1 MITESVADEDL
12 QRRVEVTCVD
22 LLPHEVLT
30 LNELSE
36 FIQVPPQTIKRWRS
50 EGYGPRAALMKKEL
64 RYVREDVIAWLRY
77 EAEKDERCSRDAY
90 EPRIKTLR

>member
-77 EAEKDERCSRDAY
+77 EAKKDERCSRDAY